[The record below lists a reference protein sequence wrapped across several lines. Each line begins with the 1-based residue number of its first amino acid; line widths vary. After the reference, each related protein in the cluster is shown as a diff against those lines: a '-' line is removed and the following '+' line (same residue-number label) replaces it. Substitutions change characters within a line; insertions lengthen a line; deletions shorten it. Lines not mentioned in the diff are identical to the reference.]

1 MRRGFSLSYVF
12 IPLVYV
18 LIIGGLLYLQF
29 SGNNL
34 FRTDVGPI
42 SLSAAFEMGGT
53 GEQRQIT
60 ALSVQYTGLKMAFDD
75 QRSLIVQT
83 MDGRTKTIG
92 LKSYD
97 KLDSGFRLVFDD
109 DIQID
114 MTSTDGEKPMFTMEL
129 EIPDNLLPLKSVRIP
144 YATSAD
150 ATVSASQNSPNLGLS
165 HGGIDYALSLPTRS
179 YVDAEKAYLVL
190 PGDTARKSMRLAVRT
205 QNEGDEVESYLN
217 NQGTIISEKDYDDAI
232 TAYLNAAYLA
242 WKGSR
247 YNSGTGTWALRDG
260 ESKFNEDIMVALL
273 AEAWQRNEYTRVYSE
288 MRNAGDQHTANLTYK
303 SAVFLGN
310 LKRLTSEMLS
320 KDKTEANR
328 LLGLLEAKNNDVLLV
343 PNLVQFA
350 ADRGGSKLRD
360 SLRAYLDGLDIA
372 SLSPA
377 QMLGLL
383 RAVYLDPIVD
393 PSFEGVLDKYKTAIK
408 PGILKNLARLDEG
421 FFFVENG
428 KSDSFNSILAGRIL
442 MAASAKDGDARYG
455 NLGRNMV
462 LASLKLADEMA
473 YLPQTVEFS
482 GGAISSLGVQVR
494 GPEDV
499 YALLHSNP
507 SYPKHHSLFKQA
519 GPGQWYYTLARVE
532 SSTIK
537 PREYVFNISY
547 PRSRTHYLFFS
558 GMPKIDPLTGMQ
570 LFGIIWRNASDF
582 ESYSKGRFYNPESKV
597 LMIKYTDDSTSE
609 VVKIFFQ

>member
-1 MRRGFSLSYVF
+1 MRRGFSFSYVI

-53 GEQRQIT
+53 GEQKQIT

-75 QRSLIVQT
+75 ERSMIIQS
-83 MDGRTKTIG
+83 MDGRNKTLG
-92 LKSYD
+92 LASYQ
-97 KLDSGFRLVFDD
+97 KLDTGFRLVFED
-109 DIQID
+109 DIQLD
-114 MTSTDGEKPMFTMEL
+114 MTSSDGEKPIFTIEL
-129 EIPDNLLPLKSVRIP
+129 DIPDALLPLKSVRIP
-144 YATSAD
+144 FSTASD
-150 ATVSASQNSPNLGLS
+150 ATVNASQNSPNLGLS
-165 HGGIDYALSLPTRS
+165 HGGVDYALSLPTRS
-179 YVDAEKAYLVL
+179 FVDAEKSYLVL
-190 PGDTARKSMRLAVRT
+190 PGDTARKSMRLAIRT
-205 QNEGDEVESYLN
+205 QNEGEEAESYLN
-217 NQGTIISEKDYDDAI
+217 NQGTVVSEKDYDDAV
-232 TAYLNAAYLA
+232 TSYMNAAYLA

-260 ESKFNEDIMVALL
+260 ESKFSEEIMVALL
-273 AEAWQRNEYTRVYSE
+273 SEAWQRNEYTRVYSE
-288 MRNAGDQHTANLTYK
+288 MRNAADQHAPNLTYR
-303 SAVFLGN
+303 SSVFLGN
-310 LKRLTSEMLS
+310 LKRLTTEMLS
-320 KDKTEANR
+320 RDKAETNR
-328 LLGLLEAKNNDVLLV
+328 LTALLESKNHDVLLV

-350 ADRGGSKLRD
+350 ADRGGSNMRDALRT
-360 SLRAYLDGLDIA
+360 YLDSIDTA
-372 SLSPA
+372 SLSPV

-383 RAVYLDPIVD
+383 RAVYLDPVVD
-393 PSFEGVLDKYKTAIK
+393 PSFEGVLDKYRSALK

-428 KSDSFNSILAGRIL
+428 RSDSFNSILAGRIL
-442 MAASAKDGDARYG
+442 IAAASKEGDARYG
-455 NLGRNMV
+455 NLGRNVV

-499 YALLHSNP
+499 YALIHSNP
-507 SYPKHHSLFKQA
+507 WYPKHHSLFKQA
-519 GPGQWYYTLARVE
+519 GPGQWYYTIAQVD
-532 SSTIK
+532 SSNIK

-547 PRSRTHYLFFS
+547 PRSRTHYMLFS

-582 ESYSKGRFYNPESKV
+582 ESYSKGRYYNPESKV

-609 VVKIFFQ
+609 VIKLFFQ